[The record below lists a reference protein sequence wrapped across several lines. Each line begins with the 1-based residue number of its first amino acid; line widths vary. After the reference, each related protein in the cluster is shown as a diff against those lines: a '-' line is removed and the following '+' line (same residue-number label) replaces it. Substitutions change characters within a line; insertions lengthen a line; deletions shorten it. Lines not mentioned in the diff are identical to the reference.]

1 MDQDNS
7 ENERKSAKRAKPKP
21 RYKVEEDETF
31 LMSFKRWVLGID
43 QHAREMNRKQM
54 VRTVKSRGT

>member
-1 MDQDNS
+1 MDQDDS

-31 LMSFKRWVLGID
+31 LMSFKR
-43 QHAREMNRKQM
+43 
-54 VRTVKSRGT
+54 